1 MAAPTGSAGDT
12 RSILFGNFDDVMI
25 ARWGGMR
32 LLASD
37 TSDDA
42 FSKDQTHIRATMRVD
57 VAVRHAESFT
67 YAIT

>member
-1 MAAPTGSAGDT
+1 MAAPTGGGDT
-12 RSILFGNFDDVMI
+12 RSMLFGNFDDVMI

-67 YAIT
+67 YAS